1 MDPKD
6 CERCRDTRQA
16 AEVDFSQLLKV
27 EFAVCFTVDA
37 DARVLDVKAI
47 HHRDEDR
54 G

>member
-6 CERCRDTRQA
+6 RDRCRDTRQA
-16 AEVDFSQLLKV
+16 AEVCFTQLLKV

-47 HHRDEDR
+47 HRKDEDPC
-54 G
+54 